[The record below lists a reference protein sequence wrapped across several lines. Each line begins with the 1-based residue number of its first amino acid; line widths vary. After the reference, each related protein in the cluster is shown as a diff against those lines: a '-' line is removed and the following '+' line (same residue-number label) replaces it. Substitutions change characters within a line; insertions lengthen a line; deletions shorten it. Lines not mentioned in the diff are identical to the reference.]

1 MTEPAETPQPVAA
14 QPVESESGPSGQLPT
29 GLVFADTPSRIA
41 AYFLDSFLLSAL
53 VSIPPALLGFY
64 DVSYA
69 GGAYPEPMSRASF
82 FGITIFSFAMSAAYF
97 LWFWTGGRRATPGQR
112 VFGIQL
118 GNAFDGRPL
127 TMTQAIERWLAMGWW
142 ATLLVLLPF
151 LAIAIASYAVFLVWW
166 VVLVISMIVSPTKQ
180 GIHDRFARSAL
191 VRSAGQ
197 GNAWAVGCVWAY
209 AVISLLAVAL
219 LGLSLGMMNTLAESG
234 AFPPG
239 VNPFDYMWDQIRT
252 IWPS

>member
-1 MTEPAETPQPVAA
+1 VTEPVETPPPVAP
-14 QPVESESGPSGQLPT
+14 QSGTSGLLPP

-41 AYFLDSFLLSAL
+41 AYVLDSFLLSAL

-64 DVSYA
+64 DYSYS
-69 GGAYPEPMSRASF
+69 GGAYPDPISRASF
-82 FGITIFSFAMSAAYF
+82 VGLTIFSFAMSAAYF

-142 ATLLVLLPF
+142 ATLLILLPF
-151 LAIAIASYAVFLVWW
+151 LAIAIASYAVFAVWW

-180 GIHDRFARSAL
+180 GIHDRFSRSAL
-191 VRSAGQ
+191 VRPAGQ
-197 GNAWAVGCVWAY
+197 GNRWAVGCLWVLAIVTILEIG
-209 AVISLLAVAL
+209 AVILLA
-219 LGLSLGMMNTLAESG
+219 SLMNTLADSDLY
-234 AFPPG
+234 PPG
-239 VNPFDYMWDQIRT
+239 LNPFDYMWEQIRT

>member
-1 MTEPAETPQPVAA
+1 VTESVEAA
-14 QPVESESGPSGQLPT
+14 QPDAQRPEQSSQLPP

-41 AYFLDSFLLSAL
+41 AYVLDSFLLSAL
-53 VSIPPALLGFY
+53 VSIPPVVLGFY
-64 DVSYA
+64 DYSYT
-69 GGAYPEPMSRASF
+69 GGAYPELMSRASF
-82 FGITIFSFAMSAAYF
+82 IGLTIFSFAMSAAYF

-142 ATLLVLLPF
+142 ATLLILLPI
-151 LAIAIASYAVFLVWW
+151 LALAIASYAIFVVWW

-191 VRSAGQ
+191 VRPAGQ
-197 GNAWAVGCVWAY
+197 GNRWAVGCLW
-209 AVISLLAVAL
+209 AVAIVTIL
-219 LGLSLGMMNTLAESG
+219 EIAALILFASMLNSLIDADLY
-234 AFPPG
+234 PPG
-239 VNPFDYMWDQIRT
+239 LNPFDYLWDQIRT

>member
-1 MTEPAETPQPVAA
+1 VTEPVETPQPVASQA
-14 QPVESESGPSGQLPT
+14 GSSGLLPP

-64 DVSYA
+64 DYTYT
-69 GGAYPEPMSRASF
+69 GGAYPEPMSRAAF
-82 FGITIFSFAMSAAYF
+82 IGITIFSFAMSAAYF

-142 ATLLVLLPF
+142 ATLLILLPF

-166 VVLVISMIVSPTKQ
+166 VVLTISMIVSPTKQ

-191 VRSAGQ
+191 VRPAGQ
-197 GNAWAVGCVWAY
+197 GNGWAVGCVWAY
-209 AVISLLAVAL
+209 ALIALLAVGL
-219 LGLSLGMMNTLAESG
+219 LGLSLGMMNTLQESG

-239 VNPFDYMWDQIRT
+239 LNPFDYMWDQIRT

>member
-1 MTEPAETPQPVAA
+1 MTESVETPQPVAP
-14 QPVESESGPSGQLPT
+14 QPGTSDQLPP
-29 GLVFADTPSRIA
+29 GLAFADTPSRIA
-41 AYFLDSFLLSAL
+41 AYVLDSFLLSAL

-64 DVSYA
+64 DYSYT
-69 GGAYPEPMSRASF
+69 GGAYPEPMSRAAF
-82 FGITIFSFAMSAAYF
+82 VGLTIFSFAMSAAYF

-142 ATLLVLLPF
+142 ATLLILLPF
-151 LAIAIASYAVFLVWW
+151 IAVALLSYAVFVVWW
-166 VVLVISMIVSPTKQ
+166 VVLVISMILSPTKQ

-191 VRSAGQ
+191 VRPAGQ
-197 GNAWAVGCVWAY
+197 GNRWAVGCLWVLAIVTILEVAAVVW
-209 AVISLLAVAL
+209 VFAL
-219 LGLSLGMMNTLAESG
+219 LDDISW
-234 AFPPG
+234 PPG
-239 VNPFDYMWDQIRT
+239 LNPFDYMWDQIRT